1 MILHYIKHYPFSIA
15 IIFTVTYLSFF
26 HPPVIAQIPRFPGMD
41 KLVHFCMY
49 AGLSGIIWLEFFINH
64 KRKALDIRYAITGAV
79 AAPVVFGGAIELLQE
94 YITDH
99 RQGDILDFMANSSGV
114 FLSAL
119 IAWYIIRPLIIKK

>member
-1 MILHYIKHYPFSIA
+1 
-15 IIFTVTYLSFF
+15 
-26 HPPVIAQIPRFPGMD
+26 MD